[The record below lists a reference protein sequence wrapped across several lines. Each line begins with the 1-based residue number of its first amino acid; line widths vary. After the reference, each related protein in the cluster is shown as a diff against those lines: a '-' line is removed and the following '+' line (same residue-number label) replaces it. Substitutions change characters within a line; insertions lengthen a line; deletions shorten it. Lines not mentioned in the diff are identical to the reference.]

1 MKTHLK
7 PELLSS
13 GLPHSGCLKACPTP
27 GSALMTSVKIRATA
41 LMLSPCTQWLL
52 KKSYGFN
59 SGLHCSP
66 HPPGHPTSWRV
77 WAEYFATC

>member
-41 LMLSPCTQWLL
+41 LMLSPCTQVAAEEELRFQLRTALL
-52 KKSYGFN
+52 T
-59 SGLHCSP
+59 
-66 HPPGHPTSWRV
+66 PPT
-77 WAEYFATC
+77 WAPDVLEGMG